1 MFSKTIIFG
10 LVTFLHDLF
19 TAIWIG
25 GLFTLALSVFPA
37 VRNNFGKSP
46 QTQQLSKS
54 IQKRHSV
61 WVYISLAGLIIT
73 GLLLSKQSPDFLGLF
88 QFGDYYSMLLSSK
101 HILAILMIAAS
112 LYRSLALGKKDQLT
126 PRQQKTSFILLKSN
140 LTAGLLVLLISGL
153 LSAIS

>member
-61 WVYISLAGLIIT
+61 WVYISLVGLIIT

-101 HILAILMIAAS
+101 HILVILMIAAS

-126 PRQQKTSFILLKSN
+126 TRQQKTSFLLLISN

>member
-1 MFSKTIIFG
+1 MFSKSIIFG

-46 QTQQLSKS
+46 QTQKLSKS

-61 WVYISLAGLIIT
+61 WVYISLVGLIIT

-101 HILAILMIAAS
+101 HILVILMIAAS

-126 PRQQKTSFILLKSN
+126 PRQQKTSFLLLISN

>member
-10 LVTFLHDLF
+10 IVTFLHDLF

-46 QTQQLSKS
+46 QTQQLSES

-61 WVYISLAGLIIT
+61 WVYISLVGLIIT

-88 QFGDYYSMLLSSK
+88 QFGDTYSMLLSSK
-101 HILAILMIAAS
+101 HILVIFMIAAS
-112 LYRSLALGKKDQLT
+112 LYRSLAIGKKEQLT
-126 PRQQKTSFILLKSN
+126 PRQQKTSFLLLISN
-140 LTAGLLVLLISGL
+140 LTAGLLVLLMSGFL
-153 LSAIS
+153 TAIS

>member
-46 QTQQLSKS
+46 QTQKLSKS

-61 WVYISLAGLIIT
+61 WVYISLVGLIIT

-101 HILAILMIAAS
+101 HILVILMIAAS

-126 PRQQKTSFILLKSN
+126 PRQQKTSFLLLISN
-140 LTAGLLVLLISGL
+140 LTVGLLVLLISGL